1 MSSGASKH
9 LLASRIAIVDVDGNS
24 NCSCIKRLVFARP
37 SGKFDSVLQPS
48 SSTATNC
55 DPSLKRISLRP
66 SSSLPLL
73 QTRPQLLISQ
83 LHTTMDTIID
93 TFNVP
98 TCPSGAAPDD
108 FSMEISSLDI
118 DDLLVDSEHAWMTT
132 SHGFCIITWPC
143 RVSSGLFHFL
153 ILNRTYTFLLV
164 ITLAIN

>member
-37 SGKFDSVLQPS
+37 SGKIVLQPS
-48 SSTATNC
+48 SSSATNC
-55 DPSLKRISLRP
+55 DHSLKRISLRR

-73 QTRPQLLISQ
+73 QTRPQHLISQ

-98 TCPSGAAPDD
+98 TCPSGAASDD

-132 SHGFCIITWPC
+132 SHGFCIIT
-143 RVSSGLFHFL
+143 
-153 ILNRTYTFLLV
+153 
-164 ITLAIN
+164 